1 MQYTYTNFMRF
12 SSAPVVKRQ
21 KYLNVTLHHWNMKRC
36 LWRKIK
42 ARIFFSSCIGKKC
55 WCSILKY
62 QWGRRNREEGQRADP
77 LPPDFSRN
85 LLQYTYALDYSKR
98 TNLSPLWITTGKSM
112 RKLLCLHQLTQNM
125 TLNYQFSTYMKIPS
139 SEHSQNTCFVHK
151 LFFCFC
157 FDIQNN
163 LCTQHVLTVF

>member
-1 MQYTYTNFMRF
+1 MQYLYTNFMRF

-21 KYLNVTLHHWNMKRC
+21 KYVNVTLHHWNMKRC

-42 ARIFFSSCIGKKC
+42 AGIFFSSCIGKKC

-85 LLQYTYALDYSKR
+85 LLQYM
-98 TNLSPLWITTGKSM
+98 PWITTGKSM
-112 RKLLCLHQLTQNM
+112 RKLLFLHQLTQNM
-125 TLNYQFSTYMKIPS
+125 TLNYQFSTYIKIPS
-139 SEHSQNTCFVHK
+139 SEHVVYTIF
-151 LFFCFC
+151 LFCF
-157 FDIQNN
+157 FIFRTIYVYNM
-163 LCTQHVLTVF
+163 F